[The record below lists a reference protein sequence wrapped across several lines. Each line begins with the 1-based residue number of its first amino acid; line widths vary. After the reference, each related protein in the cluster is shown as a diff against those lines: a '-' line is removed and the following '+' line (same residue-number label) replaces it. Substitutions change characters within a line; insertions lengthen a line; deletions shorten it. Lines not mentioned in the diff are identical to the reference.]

1 MLSKTII
8 AMNSKKKVVYVIG
21 YSEPIV
27 DPNMR
32 SYANDPFMVEK
43 LERAKKTLS
52 KVTFPPEFK

>member
-1 MLSKTII
+1 
-8 AMNSKKKVVYVIG
+8 MNSKKKVVYVIG

-52 KVTFPPEFK
+52 KVKFPPEMK